1 MAELEVSL
9 REKVKLLENA
19 ETEIRDQTEILRL
32 KEQELTESKERT
44 IELEINLREKVELLE
59 NAETEIRELHSRVNK
74 EEQKHAVEV
83 KSVIQS
89 AEEGFKER
97 ENVAERMK
105 AIIQKNAVKYRLAVR
120 KKEDMISGLK
130 STLESLEKDTADMQ
144 VNLATVIQETSEN
157 EAKLKHDLKELEDEK
172 ISLENK
178 LSELTKCL
186 EKRDEELKIHD
197 DEKQRILDSLTRERL
212 SWKELEEIYQSL
224 KLEAEQKEQ
233 TLRQKT
239 HKCEDLE
246 RELKDF
252 SQVKSLLQ
260 SAKRGKALSDEAKR
274 NLIQQLDMLKR
285 DSDAKE
291 GKIEILV
298 QKIKMLKKNH
308 FETAQK
314 QEKLEENVVTLQI
327 KLNER
332 ETEIDELE
340 KGRAIT
346 EEEASRQL
354 ELLEDM
360 RLKKEEVAEQLT
372 ELKEVVNSQKAEL
385 GEAKRKENELK
396 QVVQELKE
404 SLNENELNTRALVS
418 NFKDSKAD
426 NERTCSEYE
435 NFKTSALTK
444 QDHMQNELDY
454 LHSKLDRHEELLALL
469 KNEKES
475 LLSELDKTRQADH
488 NTRATFEYYVVNLKG
503 ENDSLSQK
511 ISSLSEELKLR
522 VADISELQTTLTS
535 ANVSKDFL
543 LQEIEN
549 LKVSSSAKDASLCET
564 HKSLEA
570 IQKKESSL
578 EHEVKSLE
586 FRLNLE
592 MSEKNNLIQNFEEV
606 KNTTIQLKQKM
617 DDVLL
622 EKENMIKSLEKMM
635 LRTKQESESLKAR
648 LIKYDAEL
656 RADKKCVAG
665 LLEKRKEM
673 SAQIESLRKDK
684 EILSVSLKDMDMLP
698 VKLKATQGRQNS
710 QVLRLH

>member
-1 MAELEVSL
+1 
-9 REKVKLLENA
+9 
-19 ETEIRDQTEILRL
+19 
-32 KEQELTESKERT
+32 
-44 IELEINLREKVELLE
+44 
-59 NAETEIRELHSRVNK
+59 
-74 EEQKHAVEV
+74 
-83 KSVIQS
+83 
-89 AEEGFKER
+89 
-97 ENVAERMK
+97 MK

-274 NLIQQLDMLKR
+274 NLIHQLDMLKR

-340 KGRAIT
+340 KGRAIR

-511 ISSLSEELKLR
+511 ISSLNEELKLR
-522 VADISELQTTLTS
+522 VADNSELQTTLTS